1 VDILDVLRLEP
12 HGPDTWVGTGPR
24 YDWGG
29 LYGGQIVAQALE
41 AAAASV
47 AEGFV
52 PHSVRAYFIRPGDH
66 AAPVRYEVDRPRDGK
81 SFCTR
86 RVIARQAI
94 GAILNLE
101 ASFTRGEESVSLQTW
116 ELEPVDGPDD
126 ALTDSSWTP
135 LFERRFVPGTDARG
149 RARAWMRT
157 TTALGDDPLVQA
169 SALAYISDDLPA
181 DVVVR
186 AHPIGR
192 RSKEDISRSVFTA
205 SLDHTIW
212 FHRPIRADEWH
223 LHDVS
228 CHGFSNGRGL
238 AVGHVFAADGTHI
251 ATVAQE
257 VLLRELREL
266 RS

>member
-1 VDILDVLRLEP
+1 MDILDVLQLEP

-29 LYGGQIVAQALE
+29 LYGGQIVAQALR

-47 AEGFV
+47 GEGFV

-66 AAPVRYEVDRPRDGK
+66 GAPVRYEVDRPRDGK

-101 ASFTRGEESVSLQTW
+101 ASFTKAEESASIQTVDLDPVTAPD
-116 ELEPVDGPDD
+116 ELDND
-126 ALTDSSWTP
+126 SWTS
-135 LFERRFVPGTDARG
+135 LFERRFVEGSDARG
-149 RARAWMRT
+149 RVRAWARVT
-157 TTALGDDPLVQA
+157 TELGDDALLQA
-169 SALAYISDDLPA
+169 CALAYISDDFPTDA
-181 DVVVR
+181 VIR
-186 AHPIGR
+186 AHPIGTW
-192 RSKEDISRSVFTA
+192 SKDDIHAGVFTA

-238 AVGHVFAADGTHI
+238 GLGHVFSADGTHV

-257 VLLRELREL
+257 VLLRGLRA
-266 RS
+266 